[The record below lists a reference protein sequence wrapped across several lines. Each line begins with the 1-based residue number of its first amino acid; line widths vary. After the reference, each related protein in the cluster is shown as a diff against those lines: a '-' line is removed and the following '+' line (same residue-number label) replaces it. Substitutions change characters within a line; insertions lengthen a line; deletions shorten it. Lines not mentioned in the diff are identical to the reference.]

1 MTEEDA
7 VVKVEADGQTRYYKA
22 IDDAFTDENQDGT
35 VTLMKDVTNGHTI
48 YVTGGPYILDL
59 NGCDMSSVSEDSVTV
74 TVGKADGD
82 KGNLTVKDS
91 GTDGRLEKLVVESG
105 SLTVGNGSFGF
116 VGDNASSCIGS
127 TLRADM
133 QMSSRSTPE
142 VTGPMVL
149 AILLTVSARSS
160 SGGGS
165 SAGSSS
171 ANAVSTSGKS
181 DNGSVSADKS
191 TAKKGDTVA
200 ITVTPDAGYELGK
213 LTVTDSK
220 GNGKYTFTMP
230 DSKVT
235 VPPTFTK
242 VADEKPST
250 TGYVDVASS
259 AWYNDAIQYVTDKGL
274 MSGTGDNKFS
284 PSSSTTRGMLMTVLA
299 RYAGQDTTNS
309 IPWYQ
314 AGMDWAKANGVS
326 DGTNPTINITREQ
339 LVTMLY
345 RYAGS
350 PAANGSLD
358 SFTDASTVSSYAVS
372 AMQWGLSRMAS

>member
-1 MTEEDA
+1 M
-7 VVKVEADGQTRYYKA
+7 
-22 IDDAFTDENQDGT
+22 
-35 VTLMKDVTNGHTI
+35 
-48 YVTGGPYILDL
+48 
-59 NGCDMSSVSEDSVTV
+59 
-74 TVGKADGD
+74 
-82 KGNLTVKDS
+82 
-91 GTDGRLEKLVVESG
+91 
-105 SLTVGNGSFGF
+105 
-116 VGDNASSCIGS
+116 
-127 TLRADM
+127 
-133 QMSSRSTPE
+133 
-142 VTGPMVL
+142 
-149 AILLTVSARSS
+149 LTVSARSS

-230 DSKVT
+230 DGKVT

-259 AWYNDAIQYVTDKGL
+259 AWYNDAIQYVTDKDL

-314 AGMDWAKANGVS
+314 AGMDWAKANVVS
-326 DGTNPTINITREQ
+326 DDTNPTINLPASSLSPCCIATLVLRPQTVRWTASRTQAPSAAMLSARCSGGCREWHRKR
-339 LVTMLY
+339 L
-345 RYAGS
+345 
-350 PAANGSLD
+350 
-358 SFTDASTVSSYAVS
+358 
-372 AMQWGLSRMAS
+372 QWQAQPEE